1 LDEIGHGPTRD
12 FRPPAAR
19 WLAVAAAVG
28 LAAAITTL
36 VMTGGG
42 GRHPVSPHGRRPLAV
57 PALSPT
63 AAPGT
68 VLLTCGAAA
77 EGSLGSHWRAGS
89 VRAGPLW
96 FIGGRQLGYVR
107 YGRPQGAGRAI
118 QGHGRLHLIVMI
130 VEVKFG
136 STVVLKPTPEA
147 RAYFQFVDGFRPGG
161 GNELPTGDTGFTLVS
176 CPRGYA
182 RPSGQVTDFYLGFSI
197 QAGRSAPVQVW
208 PSALSGPIWVTFS
221 CPASSCER

>member
-1 LDEIGHGPTRD
+1 
-12 FRPPAAR
+12 
-19 WLAVAAAVG
+19 
-28 LAAAITTL
+28 
-36 VMTGGG
+36 
-42 GRHPVSPHGRRPLAV
+42 
-57 PALSPT
+57 
-63 AAPGT
+63 

-182 RPSGQVTDFYLGFSI
+182 GPSGQVTDFYLGFSI

-208 PSALSGPIWVTFS
+208 PSALSGPTWVTFS
-221 CPASSCER
+221 CPASSCEGERQGSNEARAAIDAAPASWTIGRRERTAWLRTGRLSDGLD